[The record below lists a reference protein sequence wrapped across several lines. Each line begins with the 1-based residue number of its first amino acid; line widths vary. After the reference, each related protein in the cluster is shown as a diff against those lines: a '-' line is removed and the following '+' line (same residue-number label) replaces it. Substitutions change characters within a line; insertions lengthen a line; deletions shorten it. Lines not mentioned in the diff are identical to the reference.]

1 MAEPPL
7 GQLGWRGVYQHGS
20 PEVVALREQMDAE
33 AGIEELELVDWSV
46 EGYVE
51 RATEIFHRDGF
62 VLVKVP
68 ALTCPC
74 PLCPPTPLTYTR
86 RSTRMRSARPR
97 SRRSGRAATPP
108 SAAWWSTTPSGAAT
122 ATPTAT
128 RSRIV
133 RCISAARRS
142 GLCSSTASRCAH
154 AAKHQMAS
162 LE

>member
-74 PLCPPTPLTYTR
+74 PLCPPPLSR
-86 RSTRMRSARPR
+86 ALGGPPGCAQPGRARDDPAGLRHHHPPRGGARP
-97 SRRSGRAATPP
+97 P
-108 SAAWWSTTPSGAAT
+108 
-122 ATPTAT
+122 
-128 RSRIV
+128 
-133 RCISAARRS
+133 AARQ
-142 GLCSSTASRCAH
+142 SR
-154 AAKHQMAS
+154 
-162 LE
+162 LPPLLVRE